1 VNNARSAAPDLV
13 RVVWQKGSEA
23 QLMAASLRTGNAS
36 AGQAGS
42 VAGTDADTPAAT
54 KPPSRTTPLA
64 KAEVLAFGLRR
75 LLGGAGFF

>member
-1 VNNARSAAPDLV
+1 
-13 RVVWQKGSEA
+13 
-23 QLMAASLRTGNAS
+23 MAASLRTGNAS